1 MTIGGVP
8 PHGLLIRGGHYK
20 AIQGEYGLKMQ
31 TLQCFPLMAAI
42 YLEWGAISLN
52 RCHFWWYTVTFTPGA
67 DSAGI
72 YLYII
77 IFCLLVGICWSGRSP
92 SDLAVFSAQVHA
104 NPPPAPA
111 STHWD
116 SRCFLRLVHFDLSI
130 FNADVPP
137 IHQTEAFSAVA
148 ADLAKKKE
156 E

>member
-104 NPPPAPA
+104 NV
-111 STHWD
+111 SSFHG
-116 SRCFLRLVHFDLSI
+116 S
-130 FNADVPP
+130 
-137 IHQTEAFSAVA
+137 
-148 ADLAKKKE
+148 LARQRGGVWIYPWVVFQIISH
-156 E
+156 